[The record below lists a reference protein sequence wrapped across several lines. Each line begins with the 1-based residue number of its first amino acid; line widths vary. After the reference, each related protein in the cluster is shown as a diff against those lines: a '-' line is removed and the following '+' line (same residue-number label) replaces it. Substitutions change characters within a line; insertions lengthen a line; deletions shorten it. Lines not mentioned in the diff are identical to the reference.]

1 MTIRVLIADDQ
12 AMIRTGLRLMTETEP
27 GVDVVG
33 EAADGRTAVELSRSL
48 RPDVLLLDIAMPV
61 MSGLEAAR
69 LLLADDDAPRIVIL
83 TTFDTDENLHEAL
96 RLGVSGYLL
105 KSSPPEQL
113 VEAIRTAADGDS
125 LIDPSVTL
133 RVIAAFAST
142 TRQAPPPELGTLTT
156 REREVLA
163 GLARGHSNREIA
175 ASLFVGEATVRSHVA
190 QVLRKL
196 GLRDRVQAVVF
207 AYETGLVR
215 PGDLR

>member
-1 MTIRVLIADDQ
+1 MLIADDQ